1 MNHVQVV
8 QYAAIHSFML
18 SLSLFLFVSFTP
30 IFSNIYIHCIYIYI
44 ENDNM
49 PVSVFLPL
57 LTSDVLL
64 ENFSTKRNHRESRMV
79 LKKYGVEFRVRFFLA
94 QS

>member
-1 MNHVQVV
+1 
-8 QYAAIHSFML
+8 ML
-18 SLSLFLFVSFTP
+18 SLSLSLCFIHTNFFKY
-30 IFSNIYIHCIYIYI
+30 IYTLYIYI